1 MAFHWH
7 LATYIT
13 QQGVSWAELEL
24 RMGFPVPRDLKGV
37 TPPVDLSLSVL
48 ADLCQAL
55 GCQPGD
61 LLTFSPDSVA
71 EQAERQ
77 LAENQLYQSF
87 LAFKDGKKDRG
98 KP

>member
-1 MAFHWH
+1 MGFHWH
-7 LATYIT
+7 LPQLIAER
-13 QQGVSWAELEL
+13 SWPWPELEAKL
-24 RMGFPVPRDLKGV
+24 GFNVPRDLRGV

-61 LLTFSPDSVA
+61 LLTFTPDSAA

-77 LAENQLYQSF
+77 LAGNQTYQSF
-87 LAFKDGKKDRG
+87 LAFQDQQQKK

>member
-1 MAFHWH
+1 VGFKWH
-7 LATYIT
+7 LAHFAGDR
-13 QQGVSWAELEL
+13 GVGWDALAERL
-24 RMGFPVPRDLKGV
+24 GFPVPRDLRGE
-37 TPPVDLSLSVL
+37 TPPMDLSLPVL

-55 GCQPGD
+55 DCQPGD

-87 LAFKDGKKDRG
+87 LAFKEQRDPDA
-98 KP
+98 